1 MRKKK
6 MMKDNYYYEF
16 DDYKRKVDYLT
27 LEQKIM
33 AAWLTVDDI
42 KALYRSSEGMNQDQ
56 ITNALLG
63 LEIFA
68 SMRFEELWDC
78 FEQLLHN
85 QRKDKGLE
93 TPTL

>member
-1 MRKKK
+1 
-6 MMKDNYYYEF
+6 MMI
-16 DDYKRKVDYLT
+16 DDYYCEDDGRRKVDYLT

-42 KALYRSSEGMNQDQ
+42 KALYRSSERMNEDQ

-68 SMRFEELWDC
+68 PMRFEELWDS
-78 FEQLLHN
+78 FEQMLHN
-85 QRKDKGLE
+85 KRKDKGLE

>member
-1 MRKKK
+1 
-6 MMKDNYYYEF
+6 
-16 DDYKRKVDYLT
+16 
-27 LEQKIM
+27 
-33 AAWLTVDDI
+33 
-42 KALYRSSEGMNQDQ
+42 MNQDQ